1 VAETVT
7 KAGNPMS
14 VGEAREVIEQYF
26 NTFKRLRKWLDE
38 TKAQIERDGFL
49 YISIGRKRR
58 LRNALSQD
66 KGIASHEVRSGVNAA
81 IQSLASDINVLAVI
95 DLLKGIKEH
104 ELDAKVFMLVHDS
117 IVAEVREDHVEAYK
131 ALLAKCTQ
139 KNRGFD
145 ISGTPIGID
154 QEVGDDY
161 SFGKFD
167 AKFGE
172 QYAEFMANKV
182 SGV

>member
-1 VAETVT
+1 
-7 KAGNPMS
+7 MS

-58 LRNALSQD
+58 LRNALSKD

-81 IQSLASDINVLAVI
+81 IQSLASDINVLAVV
-95 DLLKGIKEH
+95 DLLKEIKARK
-104 ELDAKVFMLVHDS
+104 LDAKVFMLVHDS
-117 IVAEVREDHVEAYK
+117 IVAEVMEDQVDLYK
-131 ALLAKCTQ
+131 DILASCTQ
-139 KNRGFD
+139 RNRGFD
-145 ISGTPIGID
+145 IPGFPIGID

-167 AKFGE
+167 AKFGKE
-172 QYAEFMANKV
+172 YAEFMANKV
-182 SGV
+182 SGLSI